1 MKDKRLDN
9 ILNILVNGHQPTRII
24 LFGSRAN
31 NRNKNF
37 SDYDIAIDLERTTLR
52 QKRKVLE
59 QIDEII
65 GLHKIDL
72 VYLNEVEEA
81 FRKIILKTGK
91 IIYER

>member
-9 ILNILVNGHQPTRII
+9 ILNILVDGYQPTRII

-31 NRNKNF
+31 NRDLNY
-37 SDYDIAIDLERTTLR
+37 SDYDIAIDLDKTTLR

-59 QIDEII
+59 QIDEIS